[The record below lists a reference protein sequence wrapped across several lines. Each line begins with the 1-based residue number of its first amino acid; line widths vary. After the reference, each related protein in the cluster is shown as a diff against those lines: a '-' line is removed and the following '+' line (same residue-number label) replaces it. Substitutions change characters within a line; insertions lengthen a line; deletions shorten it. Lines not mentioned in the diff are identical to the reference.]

1 MLSLR
6 EALGRW
12 LIFLPTTC
20 EDSKRKR
27 IRVQLGVPSHKLLCW
42 PHLVVVSLGIQFIE
56 ADPLSSFVLHAMTC
70 EQMHNEVVDGWLAFD
85 SSTEP
90 ALYLFSVRI
99 PHSFEC
105 FVWECD
111 DVFRFQAKA
120 KEGVH
125 HVFTVLGSLRDVIQV
140 LLYVTILHMLDR
152 VIVFFV
158 PENCKDLVY
167 LEGEL
172 FRK

>member
-1 MLSLR
+1 M
-6 EALGRW
+6 A
-12 LIFLPTTC
+12 C
-20 EDSKRKR
+20 KH
-27 IRVQLGVPSHKLLCW
+27 V
-42 PHLVVVSLGIQFIE
+42 
-56 ADPLSSFVLHAMTC
+56 
-70 EQMHNEVVDGWLAFD
+70 HNEVVDGWLAIA

-90 ALYLFSVRI
+90 ALYLLSVGI

-111 DVFRFQAKA
+111 DVFRFQAES
-120 KEGVH
+120 KEGVL

-152 VIVFFV
+152 VIVFLV